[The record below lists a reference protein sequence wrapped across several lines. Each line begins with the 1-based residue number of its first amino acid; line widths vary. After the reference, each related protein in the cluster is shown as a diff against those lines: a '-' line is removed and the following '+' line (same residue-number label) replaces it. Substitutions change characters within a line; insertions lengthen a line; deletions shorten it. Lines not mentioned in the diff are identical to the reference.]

1 MHPNFTRMKRI
12 LKQLGLAFGVVLAL
26 GAQAQKP
33 KLVVSIVVD
42 QMRADYLTRWADL
55 YEGGFKT
62 LVSNGEMFYN
72 AHYTYAPTYTG
83 PGHASIY
90 TGTDPRYHG
99 IIAND
104 WYQPESGTYMY
115 CVEDSDVS
123 GVGVGLDPQ
132 AYQGKR
138 SPKNIKST
146 TWTDELELA
155 TDGASKVFG
164 FSLKDRGAITAAGHL
179 GDGAFWLDATGF
191 ITSTAYMQELP
202 VWMQRFNK
210 KYSPESYMK
219 GSWDYSR
226 DRSLYPASYCHAYE
240 RAPIGA
246 ASADFPYDLAALYR
260 AGGVEA
266 LKATP
271 WGNQIL
277 VDAALVAVRAEKLGQ
292 NPTGATDV
300 LAISF
305 SSTDYIGHATGV
317 RSHETMDMY
326 LRLDAQLGEL
336 FKGLDALVG
345 AGEYLVVLTADHG
358 AAQNP
363 RLFDEVMPTANWYPA
378 DLEAELRS
386 LIAAKGVPASA
397 ILNFSNEQVYLDL
410 SLLGDE
416 DADDWMDAT
425 RDALLKHPAIAEAW
439 TLEEIRISP
448 DPFAEMRRNGTDKR
462 GGQVFFALHPGHLS
476 YSNEGTTHGSGYA
489 YDTHVP
495 VVFMGPGFNP
505 SARHNER
512 IGVKDIA
519 PTLCKILNTALPSA
533 CTGNPLWV
541 SSGWA
546 D

>member
-1 MHPNFTRMKRI
+1 MRPNFTHMKRI
-12 LKQLGLAFGVVLAL
+12 FTQLSFVFSIVLAFS
-26 GAQAQKP
+26 AQAQKP

-42 QMRADYLTRWADL
+42 QMRADKLTRWADL
-55 YEGGFKT
+55 YEGGFNT
-62 LVSNGEMFYN
+62 LLTQGEVFYN
-72 AHYTYAPTYTG
+72 AHYTFAPTYTG

-104 WYQPESGTYMY
+104 WYLPETGGFMY
-115 CVEDSDVS
+115 CMEDADVY
-123 GVGVGLDPQ
+123 GVGVDSS

-138 SPKNIKST
+138 SPKNMKST

-155 TDGASKVFG
+155 TDGASQVYG

-179 GDGAFWLDATGF
+179 GDGAFWLDASGF
-191 ITSTAYMQELP
+191 ITSSFYMEELP

-219 GSWDYSR
+219 GTWDYAR
-226 DRSLYPASYCHAYE
+226 DRSLYPTTYTNAYE
-240 RAPIGA
+240 RTPKGA
-246 ASADFPYDLAALYR
+246 ASADFPYDLAALYK

-277 VDAALVAVRAEKLGQ
+277 VDVALTAVKARKLGQ
-292 NPTGATDV
+292 NPSGATDV

-305 SSTDYIGHATGV
+305 SATDYIGHSTGI

-336 FKGLDALVG
+336 FKGLDELVG
-345 AGEYLVVLTADHG
+345 AGSYIVVLTADHG

-363 RLFDEVMPTANWYPA
+363 RLLEEAMPTANWYPA

-386 LIAAKGVPASA
+386 LIAAEGVPSEAV
-397 ILNFSNEQVYLDL
+397 LNFSNEQVHLDF
-410 SLLGDE
+410 SLLGDA
-416 DADDWMDAT
+416 DADDWMEAT
-425 RDALLKHPAIAEAW
+425 RDALLKHPAMAEAW
-439 TLEEIRISP
+439 TMEEIRISP
-448 DPFAEMRRNGTDKR
+448 DPFAVLRRNGTDKR
-462 GGQVFFALHPGHLS
+462 GGQVYFALHPGHLS
-476 YSNEGTTHGSGYA
+476 YSDDGTTHGSGYA

-495 VVFMGPGFNP
+495 VVFMGAGFNP
-505 SARHNER
+505 RSRHNER
-512 IGVKDIA
+512 IGIKDIA
-519 PTLCKILNTALPSA
+519 PTLCKILDIAFPSA

-541 SSGWA
+541 DAGWA